1 MNFKTYLSQLNQ
13 FFDLVKE
20 ESTGP
25 VKNLSELFGVS
36 DSTVKRMAKD
46 VGLLKI
52 NQLIFVELRLAI

>member
-13 FFDLVKE
+13 FFDLVQE

-36 DSTVKRMAKD
+36 EYSKKNGKRRWNTQRGSIK
-46 VGLLKI
+46 VL
-52 NQLIFVELRLAI
+52 